1 MLAALTT
8 QSKTKVTK
16 TRTQWNIGKES
27 SHLRP
32 NINFSATEQRRWGF
46 FTSCC
51 FIGSYGVAAA
61 VTARRHTA
69 RRRAVAAIPAGKG
82 QRPGDIVSHFN
93 SYEHARAQAY
103 MCIQAEQYTNESPGI
118 FMALSKVYHIIIS
131 SYERLKFMR
140 PR

>member
-32 NINFSATEQRRWGF
+32 NINFSATEQRRWVF
-46 FTSCC
+46 FYQLLFYRILRGGRCRRGMTMH
-51 FIGSYGVAAA
+51 GAA
-61 VTARRHTA
+61 
-69 RRRAVAAIPAGKG
+69 RAVAAIPAGKG

-118 FMALSKVYHIIIS
+118 FKALSKVYHIIIS

>member
-1 MLAALTT
+1 M
-8 QSKTKVTK
+8 
-16 TRTQWNIGKES
+16 
-27 SHLRP
+27 
-32 NINFSATEQRRWGF
+32 GF
-46 FTSCC
+46 FYQLL
-51 FIGSYGVAAA
+51 FYRILRGG
-61 VTARRHTA
+61 
-69 RRRAVAAIPAGKG
+69 RRRGTTMHGAPPVAAIPAGKG

>member
-1 MLAALTT
+1 M
-8 QSKTKVTK
+8 
-16 TRTQWNIGKES
+16 
-27 SHLRP
+27 
-32 NINFSATEQRRWGF
+32 GF
-46 FTSCC
+46 FTSYC

-61 VTARRHTA
+61 VAARRCTT
-69 RRRAVAAIPAGKG
+69 RRAAVAVAAIPAGKG